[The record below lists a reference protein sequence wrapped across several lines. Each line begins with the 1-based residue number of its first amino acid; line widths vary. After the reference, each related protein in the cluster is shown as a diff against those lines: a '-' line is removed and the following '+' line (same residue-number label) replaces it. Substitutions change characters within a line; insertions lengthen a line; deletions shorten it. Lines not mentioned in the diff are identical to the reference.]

1 MAMLLWHLLIRNWNL
16 MLRELKYYFI
26 NQFCFSNRL
35 TGLTSIMSLQKSSR
49 VNVPAFYP
57 QTLVRKFLCF
67 QNFGHAQKTVF
78 REASRF
84 YFDYFHESFHSF
96 IRNRKQKIII
106 FSWGEEVYITLSYQ
120 IYFSYLPDY
129 MANYI
134 WNIKAFFNVIKK

>member
-35 TGLTSIMSLQKSSR
+35 TVLTSTMSLQKSFR
-49 VNVPAFYP
+49 VNVPAFYL

-78 REASRF
+78 RKARRF
-84 YFDYFHESFHSF
+84 YFDYFHVSVHSF

-106 FSWGEEVYITLSYQ
+106 FCWGEEVYITLSYQ